1 MIALRIFAL
10 SLAAALTLSDAAFAQ
25 TALDTARKWGLI
37 GDWSV
42 ACAKPPSPENAYIS
56 YVARDGRLVYRSAT
70 LKDSAVAGTATSQPD
85 GTIRILVNVT
95 WLGHTR
101 EIVYAKS
108 ADGRIQAQSNLNVA
122 TGEYTVRGAK
132 LLSNGYEM
140 GWHSRCK

>member
-1 MIALRIFAL
+1 M
-10 SLAAALTLSDAAFAQ
+10 
-25 TALDTARKWGLI
+25 I

-42 ACAKPPSPENAYIS
+42 DCAKSASREDPYIS
-56 YVARDGRLVYRSAT
+56 YVARDGRLVYRSGT
-70 LKDSAVAGTATSQPD
+70 LRDSAVAGTATSQPD

-108 ADGRIQAQSNLNVA
+108 ADGRIQAQSNLNA
-122 TGEYTVRGAK
+122 TTGEYTVLGAK